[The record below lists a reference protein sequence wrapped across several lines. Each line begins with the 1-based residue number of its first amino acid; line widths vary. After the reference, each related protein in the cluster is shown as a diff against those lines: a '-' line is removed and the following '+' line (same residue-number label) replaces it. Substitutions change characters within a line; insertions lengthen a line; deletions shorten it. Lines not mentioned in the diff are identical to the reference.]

1 MTAHPHHPHHP
12 PADWPVDTD
21 VEPNAVRRWIDP
33 RIVGVIAIGGFVG
46 GLARYEL
53 VTAWAAATTGFPW
66 STFAVNTTGAFALA
80 LLVIVTTD
88 VLSDSRYLRPLF
100 GTGFC
105 GAFTTF
111 SSVAVAVD
119 ELAGH
124 GHAATAAGYAAASLA
139 AGAAAATAGVL
150 LGRAIP
156 SRVDELSGEPG
167 VEVKT

>member
-1 MTAHPHHPHHP
+1 VTDHPHHQ

-21 VEPNAVRRWIDP
+21 VEVNAVRRWIDP
-33 RIVGVIAIGGFVG
+33 RIIGVIAVGGFVG
-46 GLARYEL
+46 GLARYE
-53 VTAWAAATTGFPW
+53 VITAWKAGATGFPW
-66 STFAVNTTGAFALA
+66 STFVVNTAGAFVLA

-88 VLSDSRYLRPLF
+88 VLSDSTYLRPML

-119 ELAGH
+119 ELAAH
-124 GHAATAAGYAAASLA
+124 GHAETAVSYAAVSLA

-150 LGRAIP
+150 LGRTIP
-156 SRVDELSGEPG
+156 SRVDDIREDRS
-167 VEVKT
+167 VEVGA

>member
-1 MTAHPHHPHHP
+1 
-12 PADWPVDTD
+12 VDPD
-21 VEPNAVRRWIDP
+21 VEVNAVRRWIDP

-53 VTAWAAATTGFPW
+53 VTAWTASATAFPW
-66 STFAVNTTGAFALA
+66 STFVVNTAGAFVLA

-88 VLSDSRYLRPLF
+88 VLIDSTYLRPLL

-105 GAFTTF
+105 GALTTF

-119 ELAGH
+119 ELAAH
-124 GHAATAAGYAAASLA
+124 GHVATAVGYAAASLV

-156 SRVDELSGEPG
+156 STEEEPSTDPSI
-167 VEVKT
+167 EVSA

>member
-1 MTAHPHHPHHP
+1 MTAHQQHPHHP

-21 VEPNAVRRWIDP
+21 VEVNAVRRWIDP
-33 RIVGVIAIGGFVG
+33 RVVAVVVVGGFIG

-53 VTAWAAATTGFPW
+53 VTAWKASATDFPW
-66 STFAVNTTGAFALA
+66 STFAVNTVGAFLLA

-88 VLSDSRYLRPLF
+88 VLVDSTYLRPLL

-119 ELAGH
+119 ELAAH
-124 GHAATAAGYAAASLA
+124 GHTAAAVGYAVASLA
-139 AGAAAATAGVL
+139 AGAVAATAGVL
-150 LGRAIP
+150 IGRAIP
-156 SRVDELSGEPG
+156 SRGEASA
-167 VEVKT
+167 